1 MGSADYKDPYRLI
14 GMGIKRAQ
22 IETKL
27 VQVWL
32 RTLKNTKTF
41 EPLKNMNLD
50 LNPSKICDS
59 IFEFFI

>member
-1 MGSADYKDPYRLI
+1 MANHTNPNIGSADCKGAYLDLFFD

-27 VQVWL
+27 VQVWS

-41 EPLKNMNLD
+41 EPHK
-50 LNPSKICDS
+50 K
-59 IFEFFI
+59 FEP